1 MKKVGSG
8 AESLNRKN
16 NIMST
21 WLLEVTDLK
30 QYTCCPRIVY
40 YRYCLPRVRP
50 VTYSMEEGLRS
61 HLEEENREERRS
73 LRNYGISDGE
83 RAFHLSIQ
91 STQLG
96 LSGRVDLAIA
106 TPSRAAN
113 NAEAFVVEYKLSE
126 QKAGPHFALQLAAY
140 ALLVEEAWGIPV
152 KKGFLYSIP
161 LRKAEAVRITP
172 QLKNK
177 VVQTASLIRQI
188 VDSEIIPPP
197 PVSQRRCVTC
207 EFRRFCNDVV

>member
-1 MKKVGSG
+1 
-8 AESLNRKN
+8 
-16 NIMST
+16 MSS

-50 VTYSMEEGLRS
+50 VTYSMEEGICS

-73 LRNYGISDGE
+73 LRNYGISEGE
-83 RAFHLSIQ
+83 RAFHLSLQ
-91 STQLG
+91 STRLG
-96 LSGRVDLAIA
+96 LSGRIDLAIA
-106 TPSRAAN
+106 TPSQTAN
-113 NAEAFVVEYKLSE
+113 NAEAIMVEYKLSE
-126 QKAGPHFALQLAAY
+126 QKAGSHFALQLAAY

-161 LRKAEAVRITP
+161 LRKAELVRITP

-177 VVQTASLIRQI
+177 VMQTTIQIRQI
-188 VDSEIIPPP
+188 VESEILPPP
-197 PVSQRRCVTC
+197 PASQRRCVTC

>member
-8 AESLNRKN
+8 AESLNRKI

-50 VTYSMEEGLRS
+50 VTYSMEEGIRS

-113 NAEAFVVEYKLSE
+113 NAEAVVVEYKLSE

>member
-188 VDSEIIPPP
+188 VDSEIIPSP